1 MKNVLVISGHTDL
14 NDSVANKTIL
24 EELEKSLESK
34 EIRYLDKLYPD
45 FKVDRAKEQE
55 LLVKSDIIMFVFPL
69 FWFNA
74 PSIIQRYLEEVFT
87 HGFSHGSTGDKLK
100 GKKVIVSIT
109 SGAEK
114 SAYIKENNDSKID
127 DFLIPLKTTC
137 AFTGMKFLGYVFT
150 GGVSYQNRI
159 NAEKIEEIKEKAKLH
174 AKKLIDMI

>member
-109 SGAEK
+109 SGAEE
-114 SAYIKENNDSKID
+114 SAYIKRK
-127 DFLIPLKTTC
+127 
-137 AFTGMKFLGYVFT
+137 
-150 GGVSYQNRI
+150 
-159 NAEKIEEIKEKAKLH
+159 
-174 AKKLIDMI
+174 